1 VSYALALLPAV
12 AGMLYA
18 ESHVAA
24 LSALR
29 QALLVE
35 NFENIRIDGVL
46 LLAIDGFERWSTT
59 ESSSIARF

>member
-35 NFENIRIDGVL
+35 NFENIRIDG
-46 LLAIDGFERWSTT
+46 FYWWR
-59 ESSSIARF
+59 